1 MFPANRYGYFFRFTC
16 KVIAFAFF
24 FAVGLLF
31 AYMFSVSLGGVDI
44 AVFIGAIVQQSILP
58 ISAFLLAWLF
68 VAVSVEALR

>member
-1 MFPANRYGYFFRFTC
+1 MFSANRYGYFFRFTC
-16 KVIAFAFF
+16 KVMTFVFF

-44 AVFIGAIVQQSILP
+44 AAFIGAIVQQSILP